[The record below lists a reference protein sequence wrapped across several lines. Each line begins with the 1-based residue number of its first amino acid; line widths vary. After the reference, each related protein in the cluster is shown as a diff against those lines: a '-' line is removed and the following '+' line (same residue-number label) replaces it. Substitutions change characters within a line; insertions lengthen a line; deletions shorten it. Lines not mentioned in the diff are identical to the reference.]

1 MRKISAWAKAHKWPA
16 RIILIVSLLLLNIT
30 GILTGLLLK
39 ELAVIIP
46 GSVFLLTILI
56 YVWAILSY
64 PARSTRPGYAPG
76 QYYTKQKTRDFIL
89 AGTAFILFVYISNN
103 NKLVSSSF
111 LSLQAA
117 TNAHPPDSQGRA
129 YKPVWKFSASM
140 KDENGKMLKWKERK
154 KLLKEQIRGIK
165 KSNELSKGEKVALT
179 ILAVLVALGLLY
191 VVAALACNLSCNG
204 SNAAAV
210 IVGLGGGAL
219 VILLLIVALRAIYNK
234 KRRELRRQEKQAAD
248 AG

>member
-1 MRKISAWAKAHKWPA
+1 MRKISTWAKAHKWPA
-16 RIILIVSLLLLNIT
+16 RIILVVSLLLLNIT

-39 ELAVIIP
+39 DLSVIIP

-64 PARSTRPGYAPG
+64 PARSTRSRYAPG

-89 AGTAFILFVYISNN
+89 AATAFVLFVCISNN
-103 NKLVSSSF
+103 NKIVPASS

-117 TNAHPPDSQGRA
+117 TNAHPSDSQGRA

-165 KSNELSKGEKVALT
+165 KSNELSNGGKVALT
-179 ILAVLVALGLLY
+179 ILAVLAALGLLY
-191 VVAALACNLSCNG
+191 LVASLACNLSCSG
-204 SNAAAV
+204 SDAAAV

-219 VILLLIVALRAIYNK
+219 VIVLLVVAIRAIYNK
-234 KRRELRRQEKQAAD
+234 KRRELRKQEKKAAD
-248 AG
+248 EG